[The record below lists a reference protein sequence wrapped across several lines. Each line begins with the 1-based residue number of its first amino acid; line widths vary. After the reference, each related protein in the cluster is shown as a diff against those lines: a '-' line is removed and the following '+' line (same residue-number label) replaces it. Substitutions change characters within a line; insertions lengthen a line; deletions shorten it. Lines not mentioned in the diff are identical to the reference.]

1 MSNVGQA
8 FDTIYENMVVNQCG
22 AHDPSSSVI
31 TWEYNENNT
40 LPLCIR
46 KCFVKLKGDIKTSG
60 LDTEYCD
67 HHIFFCSILC

>member
-67 HHIFFCSILC
+67 HYIFLQHTV